1 MFHASGDI
9 WPELGAPLAVP
20 QLFEKAIYCDF
31 AEAPNLEVHGNDDAF
46 QHKLRSIEAYRS
58 Q

>member
-1 MFHASGDI
+1 M
-9 WPELGAPLAVP
+9 AVP
-20 QLFEKAIYCDF
+20 QLFEMAIYCDF